1 MKNVNEETVTDRI
14 IQIIDWSKLSRAA
27 FARKIGI
34 NRANID
40 NILKPKSINPSLEL
54 IKRICLAYPEI
65 NANWLVCNRGKMLQ
79 NEDEDKVVK
88 LEDENNRLIILNA
101 ECSGQVTM
109 LRAFLKDKE
118 EQLREAYLKMQEL
131 SKTLGGGNR

>member
-131 SKTLGGGNR
+131 SKTLGGGK

>member
-79 NEDEDKVVK
+79 HEDEDKVVK
-88 LEDENNRLIILNA
+88 LEEENNRLIILNA

-131 SKTLGGGNR
+131 SKTLGGGK